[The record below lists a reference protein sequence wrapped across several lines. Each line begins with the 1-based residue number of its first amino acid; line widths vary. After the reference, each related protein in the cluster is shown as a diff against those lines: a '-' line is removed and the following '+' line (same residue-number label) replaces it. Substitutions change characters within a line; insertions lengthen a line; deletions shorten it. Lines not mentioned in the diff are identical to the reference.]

1 LEFSPK
7 YQTDSVVILLDYQK
21 KYVKIYLINQNSMFQ
36 SDSKQMTIDFD
47 RSSTAHRKTRVDAI
61 RGVGKAIFH
70 PESSDFEASRFALKF
85 SFR

>member
-1 LEFSPK
+1 
-7 YQTDSVVILLDYQK
+7 
-21 KYVKIYLINQNSMFQ
+21 MFQ

-47 RSSTAHRKTRVDAI
+47 RSSAAYRKTRVDAI